1 MVSAEA
7 NQAIATIYDFGE
19 SVWFMEWGED
29 PLSILVGRV
38 SQVVIQI
45 ISSTVPYLQKETA
58 FSAVVVMHL
67 DETWIVDFGEP

>member
-1 MVSAEA
+1 MVSAHA
-7 NQAIATIYDFGE
+7 NQVIATVYDFGE
-19 SVWFMEWGED
+19 SVWFMEWRED
-29 PLSILVGRV
+29 RPSILVGRA

-58 FSAVVVMHL
+58 FSAFVLMHL